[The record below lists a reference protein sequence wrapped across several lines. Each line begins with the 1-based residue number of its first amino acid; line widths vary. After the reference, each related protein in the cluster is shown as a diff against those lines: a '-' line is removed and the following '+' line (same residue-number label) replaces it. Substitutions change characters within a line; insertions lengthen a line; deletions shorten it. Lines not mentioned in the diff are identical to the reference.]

1 MADSSLVTRVSEI
14 FEKSLK
20 NGFLT
25 FIPSVEERIRVN
37 KINYQIRCIP
47 SLKKKPTNISNDSA
61 PKKKFNPFLPYDE
74 NLYVQK
80 TPNNLH
86 NVLLNKFSVIK
97 YHILLTT
104 VDFQS
109 QLDPLNIH
117 DLESMWWTL
126 NSINKGDYKEL
137 AFFNCGAD
145 SGASQPHKHLQVL
158 IMDKDDK
165 EMPPVN
171 NIIIEEGQNF
181 EKGKIFKISQFK
193 LNHGC
198 ILFPDNE
205 VVTPENLLKYYN
217 NLLSIVPTG
226 SSYNFL
232 CTLKW
237 MLVVPRKN
245 ETYSERISIN
255 SLGYAGMVLVKAK
268 EDIDLIKEVGVET
281 ILNSL
286 GY

>member
-1 MADSSLVTRVSEI
+1 MTDSSLITKVGEV
-14 FEKSLK
+14 FEKSLN

-25 FIPSVEERIRVN
+25 FIPSVEERIKIN

-47 SLKKKPTNISNDSA
+47 SLKKKPTNISSNQDV
-61 PKKKFNPFLPYDE
+61 KKKFNPFLPYDE
-74 NLYVQK
+74 NLYIQK

-109 QLDPLNIH
+109 QLDPLNVH

-126 NSINKGDYKEL
+126 NSIEKGNCTEL

-158 IMDKDDK
+158 AMSKDIDD
-165 EMPPVN
+165 MPPVSS
-171 NIIIEEGQNF
+171 IIIEEGQNI
-181 EKGKIFKISQFK
+181 ERGKVFKISQYK

-198 ILFPDNE
+198 ILFPEDRPI
-205 VVTPENLLKYYN
+205 TPEDLLNYYN
-217 NLLSIVPTG
+217 SLLNIVPSG

-237 MLVVPRKN
+237 MLVVPRSK
-245 ETYSERISIN
+245 ETYNERVSVN
-255 SLGYAGMVLVKAK
+255 SLGYAGMVLVKST
-268 EDIDLIKEVGVET
+268 EDIDLIKNDGVET